1 MFITHFHTMELQKID
16 IMLMVLLY
24 NKNFSPSA
32 KEMSTELSLDKAII
46 YNSIKTLSK
55 YDLILDSNERP
66 KKYTINQNKFK
77 KWIKN

>member
-1 MFITHFHTMELQKID
+1 MCITNSHTMELQKID

-55 YDLILDSNERP
+55 YNLIVFNNERP
-66 KKYTINQNKFK
+66 KKYTINETKFK

>member
-32 KEMSTELSLDKAII
+32 KEISTELSLDKAII

>member
-1 MFITHFHTMELQKID
+1 MELQKID

-32 KEMSTELSLDKAII
+32 KEISTELSLDKAII

>member
-1 MFITHFHTMELQKID
+1 MELQKID